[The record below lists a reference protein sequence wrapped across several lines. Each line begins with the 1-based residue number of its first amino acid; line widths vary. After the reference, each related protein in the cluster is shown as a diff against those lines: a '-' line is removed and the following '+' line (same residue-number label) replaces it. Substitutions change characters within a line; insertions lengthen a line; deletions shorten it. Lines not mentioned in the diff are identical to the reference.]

1 MLLRLKDKDFR
12 DSHVDESE
20 GDERER
26 DEREGDEQYTIF
38 GLARVAHEWVA
49 HDSEIGEEIEEGL
62 WSERT
67 RMCQQLWQK
76 ILAAKIC

>member
-1 MLLRLKDKDFR
+1 V
-12 DSHVDESE
+12 HVDEGE

-38 GLARVAHEWVA
+38 GLARVAHEWVAHDARVAHEWVA